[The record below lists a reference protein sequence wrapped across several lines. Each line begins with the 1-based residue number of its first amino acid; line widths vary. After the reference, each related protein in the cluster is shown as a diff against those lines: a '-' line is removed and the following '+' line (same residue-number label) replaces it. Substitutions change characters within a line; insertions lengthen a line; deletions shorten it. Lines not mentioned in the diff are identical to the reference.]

1 MKKNNMETEI
11 KYYGLTFHKFDENY
25 KNRDIANDFIA
36 VVKVWEDKEL
46 IVNEDGINLRK
57 ISLLGY
63 IDEEGQEITREQFDE
78 FYKKTVE
85 KINEAAHV

>member
-1 MKKNNMETEI
+1 METEI